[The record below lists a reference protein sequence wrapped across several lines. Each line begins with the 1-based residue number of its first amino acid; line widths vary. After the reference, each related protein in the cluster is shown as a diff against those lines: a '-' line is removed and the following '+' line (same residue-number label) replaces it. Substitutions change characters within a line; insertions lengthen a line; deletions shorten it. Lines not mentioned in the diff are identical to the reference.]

1 MHVVV
6 HDPWRETPKGELTL
20 LLDPDEPSLHLARLK
35 RDGPVGEGDA
45 GFGTGDPVEKDR
57 IDELVGPFTLH
68 RSPDDRVPDVAETV
82 AGILAET
89 KPAWLEDRVLEL
101 LNNIHGFGTSR
112 NPRGA
117 AAKAGADHPL
127 APLGLWG
134 PTIDQVGRAVRKGR
148 FEAWEELRERLEPMA
163 WGSIEEAL
171 PEVLR
176 DDILG
181 VRTPRMLLREPL

>member
-1 MHVVV
+1 MLLVV
-6 HDPWRETPKGELTL
+6 HHPWRQAPKGELSL
-20 LLDPDEPSLHLARLK
+20 LLDPQEPELRLGLLPDETDPAT
-35 RDGPVGEGDA
+35 GAEI
-45 GFGTGDPVEKDR
+45 GDPDAAGVD
-57 IDELVGPFTLH
+57 LLGTFTLH
-68 RSPDDRVPDVAETV
+68 KSPDDRVPEVAETV
-82 AGILAET
+82 AGMLAEA
-89 KPAWLEDRVLEL
+89 KPDWLVDRVLEL

-134 PTIDQVGRAVRKGR
+134 PTIDQVGRAVRKAR

-163 WGSIEEAL
+163 WQSIEEAL
-171 PEVLR
+171 PQVLR